1 MGQPPNPVSQLQQ
14 VLNPLQAPGTNRRN
28 YLVNGG
34 FEIWQRG
41 TGPFVTN
48 GAYWA
53 DRWRA
58 DIGINTVT
66 GIDLHRMASTISL
79 GAGSGWAAS
88 IGINL
93 GAGAMMRVGQQIMP
107 GDTLDQLRGRV
118 MTLSARVLPNTL
130 NSIRPVVV
138 GGVMGSTTNPFNTTN
153 NAQTMWCTFTVPS
166 NETSLYVG
174 FEMANASSVSQVDEA
189 MLVIGSVPAD
199 YFPEQPADEIAR
211 CKRYFEILGDPSTSA
226 VEIALGQ
233 VYGAASGAAATAAL
247 IFLRYVQKPVIP
259 TTTVIGS
266 PSLISATGGTIAIT
280 SAGGVNTGRNSG
292 GLVCNATGG
301 GLVAGDATRLYAPS
315 TQQYVT
321 VEANP

>member
-1 MGQPPNPVSQLQQ
+1 MGQPPAPTSQLQQ

-58 DIGINTVT
+58 DIAINTVT

-118 MTLSARVLPNTL
+118 MTFSARVLPNTL

-153 NAQTMWCTFTVPS
+153 VAQTMWCTFTVPS

-189 MLVIGSVPAD
+189 MLVIGAVPAD
-199 YFPEQPADEIAR
+199 YFPEHPADEILR
-211 CKRYFEILGDPSTSA
+211 CQRYLYRESGAGGALHQPWVGFSQSLTSA
-226 VEIALGQ
+226 FYPVRYPVVMPVTPTLTFSAIADWNVTNEQLSGTTPANLIQ
-233 VYGAASGAAATAAL
+233 VNNGNNAHGLLQVGTAGNNG
-247 IFLRYVQKPVIP
+247 
-259 TTTVIGS
+259 TTVGA
-266 PSLISATGGTIAIT
+266 PRGLSAA
-280 SAGGVNTGRNSG
+280 NN
-292 GLVCNATGG
+292 NAWI
-301 GLVAGDATRLYAPS
+301 
-315 TQQYVT
+315 QW
-321 VEANP
+321 EANP

>member
-1 MGQPPNPVSQLQQ
+1 MGQPPAPVTQLQQ

-34 FEIWQRG
+34 FEVWQRG

-58 DIGINTVT
+58 DIGINPVT
-66 GIDLHRMASTISL
+66 QVDFHRVSSTISL
-79 GAGSGWAAS
+79 GAPSGYAAS
-88 IGINL
+88 LGVNL
-93 GAGAMMRVGQQIMP
+93 GVGGLMRVGQQIMP

-118 MTLSARVLPNTL
+118 MTFSARVLPNTL

-153 NAQTMWCTFTVPS
+153 VAQTMWCTFTVPS

-199 YFPEQPADEIAR
+199 YFPEHPADEMAR
-211 CKRYFEILGDPSTSA
+211 CNRYYETWRPQPTLWSVAQYLTSGGSGWVSPYQFKA
-226 VEIALGQ
+226 V
-233 VYGAASGAAATAAL
+233 
-247 IFLRYVQKPVIP
+247 KPVTP
-259 TTTVIGS
+259 TISRIGTWTTSNCSAPTGNGT
-266 PSLISATGGTIAIT
+266 SLDGFGLTTGVTATGMFSFMPAD
-280 SAGGVNTGRNSG
+280 A
-292 GLVCNATGG
+292 NAYF
-301 GLVAGDATRLYAPS
+301 AF
-315 TQQYVT
+315 
-321 VEANP
+321 EANP